1 MITAVSKEEN
11 SKALEECCTP
21 WATGHTD
28 SGIQRSETLI
38 LVSLIPLSKPPIHVP
53 SLSMGAKYSS
63 ASRNLFSLTFLLGF
77 IGPTLCVLTTQEL
90 EQLTFSHFIT
100 SLHGSES
107 EFYKHSTTSASPHKI
122 GQSICGQR
130 DRIIGWKTLYNSA
143 GDAMGTIRIND
154 IAVPKAPGAKPD
166 VKLALHRDLSDQ
178 VEEPLTRCLAH
189 MPIDLT
195 ESAAGELAWSMS
207 HLRAIVWDILKTS
220 SGSGEPENHNGSG
233 QRCRRCGRH
242 GQAVSDFYA
251 ETEEAFA
258 ILLKS
263 ANNRRRTASEDSQS
277 TTTATIYELNDLL
290 VNFLIICERHELA
303 SGSWY
308 NDLVNRK
315 GGAQVIYNYLLRRF
329 PVLSARIGVS
339 VTYLNSDLKL
349 ALQESPFTEELQG
362 LLKHFDSGWQTL
374 ARLHL
379 GNQLAAFRYYFPKV
393 PLQEKFIKIAS
404 LDTLNYSEKRV
415 RRLTLSLVK
424 KICRSHMIDSTPLR
438 QDIIKYKL
446 LHGMLRLIIR
456 YHTTEY
462 PMAQNLMI
470 RSLSKFWEELRS
482 FDETIMLLS
491 DVLKLVYIRYGE
503 TLRKISMVQ
512 RKQEA
517 LRSQA
522 SKMVFLTDLNR
533 KNLPSMF
540 SVFGN
545 LNGVASINLSATDDF
560 VGIGHALYRLRGLFQ
575 PYHEGEIPTTLKK
588 HPRIPAFGPMIENIL
603 KRIQT
608 IATLPILDQLSELE
622 CLLLK
627 PELYWN

>member
-1 MITAVSKEEN
+1 
-11 SKALEECCTP
+11 
-21 WATGHTD
+21 
-28 SGIQRSETLI
+28 
-38 LVSLIPLSKPPIHVP
+38 
-53 SLSMGAKYSS
+53 MGAKYSS

-122 GQSICGQR
+122 GQSVCGQR
-130 DRIIGWKTLYNSA
+130 DRIIGWTTLYNSA

-166 VKLALHRDLSDQ
+166 VKLALYRDLSDQ

-189 MPIDLT
+189 MPSDLT
-195 ESAAGELAWSMS
+195 EAAAAELAWSMS

-290 VNFLIICERHELA
+290 INFLIICERHELA
-303 SGSWY
+303 SECWF

-315 GGAQVIYNYLLRRF
+315 SGAQVIYNYLLRRF

-339 VTYLNSDLKL
+339 ATYLNFDFKL

>member
-1 MITAVSKEEN
+1 M
-11 SKALEECCTP
+11 
-21 WATGHTD
+21 
-28 SGIQRSETLI
+28 
-38 LVSLIPLSKPPIHVP
+38 P
-53 SLSMGAKYSS
+53 S
-63 ASRNLFSLTFLLGF
+63 
-77 IGPTLCVLTTQEL
+77 
-90 EQLTFSHFIT
+90 
-100 SLHGSES
+100 
-107 EFYKHSTTSASPHKI
+107 
-122 GQSICGQR
+122 
-130 DRIIGWKTLYNSA
+130 
-143 GDAMGTIRIND
+143 
-154 IAVPKAPGAKPD
+154 
-166 VKLALHRDLSDQ
+166 
-178 VEEPLTRCLAH
+178 
-189 MPIDLT
+189 DLT
-195 ESAAGELAWSMS
+195 EAAAAELAWSMS

-220 SGSGEPENHNGSG
+220 SGSGELENHNGSG

-251 ETEEAFA
+251 ETEEALA

-263 ANNRRRTASEDSQS
+263 AKNRRRTASEDSQS

-290 VNFLIICERHELA
+290 INFLIICERHELA
-303 SGSWY
+303 SECWF

-315 GGAQVIYNYLLRRF
+315 SGAQVIYNYLLRRF

-339 VTYLNSDLKL
+339 ATYLNFDFKL

-424 KICRSHMIDSTPLR
+424 KICRSHMIDSTPPST
-438 QDIIKYKL
+438 
-446 LHGMLRLIIR
+446 R
-456 YHTTEY
+456 YHKIQASTRY
-462 PMAQNLMI
+462 AKIDHSISHHGISHGSKLDD
-470 RSLSKFWEELRS
+470 SVLVKVLGGASKFRRNNHAVIRCTQISLYPVWRDLEKNIYGPAEARS
-482 FDETIMLLS
+482 
-491 DVLKLVYIRYGE
+491 
-503 TLRKISMVQ
+503 
-512 RKQEA
+512 
-517 LRSQA
+517 A
-522 SKMVFLTDLNR
+522 SK

>member
-1 MITAVSKEEN
+1 MI
-11 SKALEECCTP
+11 
-21 WATGHTD
+21 
-28 SGIQRSETLI
+28 I